1 MGPILAVALTASVA
15 AFVTLLLDPAAG
27 LVLVAALVLVGL
39 AIPALTVSREAT
51 IGPRLADA
59 RARLVSSVLAYTE
72 SVDALFA
79 ARMDVT
85 ALGRIEQAHAELDRL
100 AARRARVRIMGSAA
114 VAAAPLAVVIATL
127 ATVAPSA
134 ASISGPVLG
143 VLVLWPLAVIEL
155 VGTVNETAA
164 TLPSVAGSAQRVIS
178 VLDTPDPVSPAT
190 TPIDIGPT
198 PELTV
203 DALTARWP
211 NVPADALGP
220 VSLQLPFGSH
230 TTVVGPNGS
239 GKSTL
244 AAVLVGFLPPH
255 RGSYRIDGVDARAV
269 DGASLRQR
277 ITWIQQLPWLADST
291 VRENLRIADASADD
305 AALVAALEAVRLDAW
320 LHRLPNGLDSR
331 IGRGGSGMSG
341 GEAQRL
347 ALARVLLADHRAVVL
362 DEPTAN
368 LDAATAE
375 LVLATVL
382 DRCSDRTTVVLGH
395 GDDGQAT
402 G

>member
-1 MGPILAVALTASVA
+1 M
-15 AFVTLLLDPAAG
+15 
-27 LVLVAALVLVGL
+27 
-39 AIPALTVSREAT
+39 
-51 IGPRLADA
+51 
-59 RARLVSSVLAYTE
+59 
-72 SVDALFA
+72 FA

-85 ALGRIEQAHAELDRL
+85 ALRRIDETRAEVDRL
-100 AARRARVRIMGSAA
+100 AARRARVRITGGAL
-114 VAAAPLAVVIATL
+114 VAAAPVAVVIATL
-127 ATVAPSA
+127 AVVAPSA
-134 ASISGPVLG
+134 GSISGPVLG

-164 TLPSVAGSAQRVIS
+164 TLPSVAGSAHRVVS
-178 VLDTPDPVSPAT
+178 VLDTPDPVVAAT
-190 TPIDIGPT
+190 TPIEIGPT
-198 PELTV
+198 PELTLA
-203 DALTARWP
+203 ALTARWP
-211 NVPADALGP
+211 NVAHDALGP

-230 TTVVGPNGS
+230 ATIVGPSGS

-255 RGSYRIDGVDARAV
+255 HGAYRIDGVDALHV
-269 DGASLRQR
+269 TGESLRRR

-305 AALVAALEAVRLDAW
+305 AVLVAALDAVRLDTW
-320 LHRLPNGLDSR
+320 FEHLPFGLDSR

-347 ALARVLLADHRAVVL
+347 ALARVLLADHRVVVL

-368 LDAATAE
+368 LDSATAE
-375 LVLATVL
+375 FVLATVL
-382 DRCSDRTTVVLGH
+382 ERCGDRTTVVLGH
-395 GDDGQAT
+395 GGQAT